1 MCASALNFTV
11 SSLVWG
17 EWVNESKSLIL
28 QHKPYTQHTF
38 RHTEIILSNDYQF
51 PHSPIQQ
58 NTLNKSVANDH
69 PGAPSS
75 TQAPMATYGIIVPN
89 ISDKPNL
96 HSLCKREPSV
106 DILLFNTPTP
116 LKLTHWWIEFLFVSL
131 LFCVFVLLW
140 LNHQSLCVC
149 LYFSFTMTPP
159 LLPTKELP
167 NDSTWLIHQRLRV
180 FVLWWKRR

>member
-1 MCASALNFTV
+1 MPF
-11 SSLVWG
+11 LVIFEKKILFIRVVCFCIEFYCIIISMGGMG
-17 EWVNESKSLIL
+17 ERK
-28 QHKPYTQHTF
+28 QKPNITAQAVHSTHTF

-116 LKLTHWWIEFLFVSL
+116 LKLTHW
-131 LFCVFVLLW
+131 
-140 LNHQSLCVC
+140 
-149 LYFSFTMTPP
+149 
-159 LLPTKELP
+159 
-167 NDSTWLIHQRLRV
+167 
-180 FVLWWKRR
+180 